1 MSQISIDPIS
11 YSNALQKAGMPKAQ
25 ADVIAQ
31 NQQAAME
38 RVIDMRN
45 LVTRQDLQVA
55 LAEAKADL
63 IKWLVGGFI
72 AQTALTLSVL
82 AYIIK

>member
-1 MSQISIDPIS
+1 
-11 YSNALQKAGMPKAQ
+11 
-25 ADVIAQ
+25 
-31 NQQAAME
+31 ME